1 MTNRKK
7 PLLMYIHIR
16 RALFVSSAKG
26 KRLVQPGEIES
37 FSKNNKTAELGA
49 RREYWRKSNLQVS

>member
-1 MTNRKK
+1 
-7 PLLMYIHIR
+7 MYIHIR

-49 RREYWRKSNLQVS
+49 RREYWRKNNLQA